1 MITLYDFGPSLD
13 KSMGMSPFVRSI
25 RFALNYKGIPYTSI
39 EVSLTELESTAKSIG
54 AAPTM
59 NYTDGSV
66 KYTVPMIQDSTT
78 GRVVSDSF
86 KIAEY
91 LDETYPDTPRIIPA
105 GTRMLQS
112 TFCTSVILTLQ
123 PLMPIIQPVAVAK
136 FLPPEVAESYK
147 KLFGEESLKLTLSAE
162 EQAEIWTKV
171 VQGFRLMAEGYGNCA
186 EDDSPFVM
194 GGEKPMFADMFMTG
208 LLWWTKLAFEDTRAW
223 KDIVALGDGKIGRL
237 IEETLATCANK

>member
-1 MITLYDFGPSLD
+1 MITLYDFGPSID

-39 EVSLTELESTAKSIG
+39 EVNLSELESTAKSIG

-59 NYTDGSV
+59 NYIDGSA

-91 LDETYPDTPRIIPA
+91 LDETYPDTPRVIPA

-112 TFCTSVILTLQ
+112 TFCSSVFLNLQ

-147 KLFGEESLKLTLSAE
+147 KLFGEEALKLTLSAE

-171 VQGFRLMAEGYGNCA
+171 VQWFRLMAQGYGDRA
-186 EDDSPFVM
+186 SDDSPFVM
-194 GGEKPMFADMFMTG
+194 GGEKPTFADMFTAG
-208 LLWWTKLAFEDTRAW
+208 LLWWIKLAFEDTQAW
-223 KDIVALGDGKIGRL
+223 KDIVAMGDGKIGRL
-237 IEETLATCANK
+237 LEETLVICAKK